1 MNSQACELCGS
12 DKMQTIPGTR
22 MKECQNCTIQY
33 PKEIPATGIVTNQ
46 APISPTGRGTLLAR
60 AQAKLVSRVNNRQCL
75 VDLGCGNGA
84 FLHAFRQHDDNNCRI
99 IGVELDELSANAARA
114 TGITVAEKVPRDLT
128 DAMITMWHVAEHFPV
143 HELKLELTKLS
154 QGNNLLLVSVPNGN
168 SHSWKKHHEKFSF
181 YDSKSHMVQYTPTSL
196 IKLLQ
201 DSGWDI
207 QQKFRTPVYGFFNAI
222 QTGINLTRPHNE
234 VYNSIKREG
243 KSFSI
248 ALISRNLFA
257 AIRAIIP
264 ILSMVIHEFSK
275 ERGSSFTVLATTRK
289 LQCD

>member
-12 DKMQTIPGTR
+12 DKIQTIPGTR

-60 AQAKLVSRVNNRQCL
+60 SQAKLVRKVSKSMCL
-75 VDLGCGNGA
+75 VDIGCGNGA
-84 FLHAFRQHDDNNCRI
+84 FLHAFAQLDDNDCRI
-99 IGVELDELSANAARA
+99 IGVELDELSATAATA
-114 TGITVAEKVPRDLT
+114 AGITVIEEVPRDLT
-128 DAMITMWHVAEHFPV
+128 NAMITMWHVAEHFTV
-143 HELKLELTKLS
+143 YELKQELNKLS
-154 QGNNLLLVSVPNGN
+154 QGDNLLLVSVPNGN
-168 SHSWKKHHEKFSF
+168 SHSWNKHHEKFSF
-181 YDSKSHMVQYTPTSL
+181 YDSKSHMVQYTPISL
-196 IKLLQ
+196 SKLLQ
-201 DSGWDI
+201 ESGWDVK
-207 QQKFRTPVYGFFNAI
+207 QKFRTPVYGFFNAI
-222 QTGINLTRPHNE
+222 QTGMNLTRPHNE

-248 ALISRNLFA
+248 ALFSRSLFA
-257 AIRAIIP
+257 AIRAVIP
-264 ILSMVIHEFSK
+264 ILSMVIYESSK

>member
-1 MNSQACELCGS
+1 MQNTCELCGS
-12 DKMQTIPGTR
+12 TSLNHMPGTQ
-22 MKECQNCTIQY
+22 MIECLSCAIQY
-33 PKEIPATGIVTNQ
+33 PREIPTSGIVMNQ
-46 APISPTGRGTLLAR
+46 APISPSGRGTLLAR
-60 AQAKLVSRVNNRQCL
+60 AQAKLVSKVNNRQCL

-84 FLHAFRQHDDNNCRI
+84 FLHAFRQHHNNNCRI
-99 IGVELDELSANAARA
+99 IGVELDKLSANAARA
-114 TGITVAEKVPRDLT
+114 AGITVAEEVPRDLT

-154 QGNNLLLVSVPNGN
+154 KGNNLLLVSVPNGN

-196 IKLLQ
+196 SKLLQ

-207 QQKFRTPVYGFFNAI
+207 QQKFRTPVYGIFNAI
-222 QTGINLTRPHNE
+222 QTGMNLTRPHNE

-248 ALISRNLFA
+248 ALCSRSLFA
-257 AIRAIIP
+257 AIRAVIP
-264 ILSMVIHEFSK
+264 ILSMVIYESSK